1 MESSTILNKNNS
13 LSLKKTPVHA
23 WPEYQEDKR
32 LSQFFLLRIWN
43 IFSLIGIPNFLSF
56 FFWRFLLLGLFFF
69 QVKVGQTQP
78 IQVNLFFNFLQV
90 SKGYCGLWDDPV
102 PAVRGWCTP
111 RKACRFQKRKKCHP
125 RNELLAWY
133 LFS

>member
-13 LSLKKTPVHA
+13 LSLKKTLYMHDQSIKKISG
-23 WPEYQEDKR
+23 YH
-32 LSQFFLLRIWN
+32 SFCMHFYFL
-43 IFSLIGIPNFLSF
+43 FSLIDIPIFYSF
-56 FFWRFLLLGLFFF
+56 FFFFFCFWVYFFF

-90 SKGYCGLWDDPV
+90 SKGYYGLWDGPI